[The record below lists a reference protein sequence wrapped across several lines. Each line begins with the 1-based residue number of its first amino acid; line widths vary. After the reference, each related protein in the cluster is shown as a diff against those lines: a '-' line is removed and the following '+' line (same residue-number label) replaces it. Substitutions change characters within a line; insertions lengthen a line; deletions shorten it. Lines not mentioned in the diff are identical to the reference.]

1 MAYNENNANKFQ
13 HIFSDAFKRVFL
25 YRMCSNNVEYITEKQ
40 TKFARQ

>member
-1 MAYNENNANKFQ
+1 MAYNENDANKLQ

-25 YRMCSNNVEYITEKQ
+25 YRMCNVEYITENQ